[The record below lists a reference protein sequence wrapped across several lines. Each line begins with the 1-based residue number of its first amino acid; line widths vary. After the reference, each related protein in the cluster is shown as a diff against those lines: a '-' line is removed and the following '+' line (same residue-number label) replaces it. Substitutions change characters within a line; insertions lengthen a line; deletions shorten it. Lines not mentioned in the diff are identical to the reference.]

1 MQTIAI
7 FQEPD
12 KRKRMSYRAIRGQQQ
27 AEGKTPGQ
35 ALDSL
40 EKLSGSQ
47 DENALVIL
55 QRFQADAFFNQAQ
68 QEKLAEL
75 MGHLQET
82 LKNDNALSPAER
94 AELERLIDAEWA
106 GAIARAA
113 SLIAVSATEQ
123 SRPENP

>member
-1 MQTIAI
+1 MQ
-7 FQEPD
+7 
-12 KRKRMSYRAIRGQQQ
+12 R
-27 AEGKTPGQ
+27 
-35 ALDSL
+35 
-40 EKLSGSQ
+40 
-47 DENALVIL
+47 V
-55 QRFQADAFFNQAQ
+55 QADAFFNQAQ
-68 QEKLAEL
+68 QEKLAES

-82 LKNDNALSPAER
+82 LKNDTTLSPAER